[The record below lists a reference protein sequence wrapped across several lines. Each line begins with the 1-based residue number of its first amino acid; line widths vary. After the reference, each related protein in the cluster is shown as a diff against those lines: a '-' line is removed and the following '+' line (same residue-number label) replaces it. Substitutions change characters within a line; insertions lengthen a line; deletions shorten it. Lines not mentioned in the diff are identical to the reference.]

1 MNFVLHFPETI
12 IKLTWCDVTMI
23 MGSWR
28 WGQNSRFFYFQI
40 NIIKLLYHSFI
51 MLTLRLLLFMIKLYF
66 GKYSFKENGIQHNVY
81 QISKLN
87 HGEIISKIF
96 TKNICCWN
104 TATTP
109 TITALKNPPSDK
121 CCTFWRMELHIY
133 STLIVILPNN
143 RKCSHTCFWRIWLY
157 HVWTKRPRK

>member
-1 MNFVLHFPETI
+1 MNFVLHFSETI

-23 MGSWR
+23 MASWG

-87 HGEIISKIF
+87 HGEIISKI
-96 TKNICCWN
+96 
-104 TATTP
+104 
-109 TITALKNPPSDK
+109 
-121 CCTFWRMELHIY
+121 IY
-133 STLIVILPNN
+133 
-143 RKCSHTCFWRIWLY
+143 
-157 HVWTKRPRK
+157 